1 MSQCES
7 VSLQPVGPPL
17 LSPTISPLDSAS
29 VYPREP
35 SGLVQS
41 CSLYYHL
48 TPEWA
53 PWKLSIEFSWLR
65 FSLLAQLLA
74 SVSNNYPDLK
84 VSLPAESHVL
94 CGPPPIFHSL
104 PSCTPLPEPLIS
116 LSSPGFSPHQHV
128 LPDPLSFL
136 RPTYHFS
143 APTSVG
149 SQSTQHGRGISL
161 HTLLSMP
168 SSTWPETHIAALKT

>member
-7 VSLQPVGPPL
+7 VSLQPAGPPL
-17 LSPTISPLDSAS
+17 LSATISPLDSAS

-65 FSLLAQLLA
+65 FSLLAQLSA
-74 SVSNNYPDLK
+74 SVSNNHPDLK
-84 VSLPAESHVL
+84 AFSACRVSCIVWA
-94 CGPPPIFHSL
+94 PPLFHSL

-136 RPTYHFS
+136 RPTFHFS
-143 APTSVG
+143 APTSAG

-168 SSTWPETHIAALKT
+168 SSTWPETHIAASKT